1 MKRVLAGFSIVIIIL
16 AIFIGIMN
24 YSKDR
29 EKNKTF
35 HNIDITSLEQVDE
48 FETTD
53 RWFGDGIKI
62 RKYKLDNEIYK
73 EIYKSIKTSEL
84 KIIEDNQI
92 QYQLSYGITTL
103 DDKLNKWLD
112 ELDNIKSGYYSMY
125 DRTDPSSSLT
135 YHNYDEIILDKDNL
149 YLYLLNIDN

>member
-1 MKRVLAGFSIVIIIL
+1 MKRVLAGFSILIIIL

-24 YSKDR
+24 YRTDR

-48 FETTD
+48 FETTV

-112 ELDNIKSGYYSMY
+112 ELDSIKSGYYSMY
-125 DRTDPSSSLT
+125 YRTDPSSSLR

-149 YLYLLNIDN
+149 YLYLLNIDM